1 MKQHKLTI
9 SEGINSVKLLETAAD
24 LLNILV
30 RAKDVGLKEVF
41 YQDEYLY
48 LGKEEYVTDIFQMLD
63 DLGYECELDC
73 TFIGSGIYIREKSD
87 D

>member
-9 SEGINSVKLLETAAD
+9 SEGINSVRLLEITAD
-24 LLNILV
+24 LLNILL
-30 RAKDVGLKEVF
+30 RAKDAGLKEVF
-41 YQDEYLY
+41 YQDEDLY
-48 LGKEEYVTDIFQMLD
+48 LGKGEYVTDVFQMLD
-63 DLGYECELDC
+63 DLGYEYELDC